1 MTAAFVTAADRE
13 IAILLSPL
21 RADILIIEDE
31 PLTAFD
37 PEDLVEASDIM
48 SL

>member
-1 MTAAFVTAADRE
+1 MTAALVTAADSE
-13 IAILLSPL
+13 IAILLSPQ
-21 RADILIIEDE
+21 RAEILIIEDE
-31 PLTAFD
+31 LLTAFD